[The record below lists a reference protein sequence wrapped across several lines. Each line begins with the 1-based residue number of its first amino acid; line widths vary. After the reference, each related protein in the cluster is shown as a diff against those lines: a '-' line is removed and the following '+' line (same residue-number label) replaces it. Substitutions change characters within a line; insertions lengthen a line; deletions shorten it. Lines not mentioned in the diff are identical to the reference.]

1 LKPAEIGRELHIPR
15 TTVLSVLS
23 RIHELGSDENLP
35 HTGRPRKTTPAT
47 DRYIIRT
54 AESET
59 RIPLSELRSITNCNV
74 SERTISRR
82 LREAGI
88 RKWKAV
94 NRPLLT
100 AKHAA
105 QRLKWAREHQ
115 SWIREDWEKVA
126 WSDECAVKKDS
137 DPREIWVFRRQC
149 KGEKY
154 APKNV
159 RPRTKN
165 GGVLQMIW
173 GCFVGNKL
181 GPIALIDGTVNTAVY
196 IDVLGNKFLSFIDAL
211 HADGIMN
218 IVYQQDNASPHVSKI
233 TRQWLMDS
241 AQEHG
246 FFVMEWPANSP
257 DMNPIEHL
265 WAYLKTELHR

>member
-1 LKPAEIGRELHIPR
+1 M
-15 TTVLSVLS
+15 
-23 RIHELGSDENLP
+23 
-35 HTGRPRKTTPAT
+35 
-47 DRYIIRT
+47 
-54 AESET
+54 
-59 RIPLSELRSITNCNV
+59 
-74 SERTISRR
+74 
-82 LREAGI
+82 
-88 RKWKAV
+88 
-94 NRPLLT
+94 
-100 AKHAA
+100 
-105 QRLKWAREHQ
+105 
-115 SWIREDWEKVA
+115 
-126 WSDECAVKKDS
+126 KKDS

-165 GGVLQMIW
+165 GGVSQMIW

-196 IDVLGNKFLSFIDAL
+196 IDVLGDKFLSFIDAL